1 MADNNFNEDELFRL
15 VPKDKFDE
23 SSLDK
28 IDILSD
34 PEIQIIMMEL
44 VEWLQDPNWPVFDK
58 LTEILKKR
66 QHILIPY
73 IKNVLES
80 GDVEW
85 KKYLLEYLVSNFAD
99 EYIIPLKE
107 ELYAIISAEES
118 DDEDFTDLQA
128 IANKL
133 YARVN
138 N

>member
-15 VPKDKFDE
+15 VPTDKFDE

>member
-15 VPKDKFDE
+15 VPTDKFDE
-23 SSLDK
+23 NSLDK
-28 IDILSD
+28 IDLLSD

-44 VEWLQDPNWPVFDK
+44 VEWLQDPNWPVFDR

-66 QHILIPY
+66 QHIIIPY
-73 IKNVLES
+73 IKRVLES

-85 KKYLLEYLVSNFAD
+85 KKYILEYLVSNFAD

-118 DDEDFTDLQA
+118 DDEDFADLQVVA
-128 IANKL
+128 GKL

-138 N
+138 K